1 MGRDRNSA
9 EGRIKGE
16 DIRDDSPEVL
26 LQLIQQLDSLRAFR
40 RLDISKVEIFFRRA
54 DLINKWKSIKPDLES
69 IVYMPNNLPQTS
81 SFIKMAV
88 IFRQLFPACFFAII
102 LVFLVNIGL
111 VAHLPAFLYRLA
123 LVIPFVII
131 GGFILSDMIVRKR
144 IANYENNNPQLH
156 SEEKERIKKVV
167 EHLVD
172 KLALKIKELNMNPEN
187 YKMRLYFDDYRGVKI
202 EKAVVEKILGLFKRN
217 YPVYLAIPALG
228 RKL

>member
-1 MGRDRNSA
+1 MGRDRDTA
-9 EGRIKGE
+9 GGRINGE
-16 DIRDDSPEVL
+16 DIRDDSPEVF
-26 LQLIQQLDSLRAFR
+26 QHLIQQLDSLRAFR
-40 RLDISKVEIFFRRA
+40 RLDISKVEIYFRRA

-81 SFIKMAV
+81 FFIKMAV

-111 VAHLPAFLYRLA
+111 VANLPAFFYRLA

-131 GGFILSDMIVRKR
+131 GGFIFTDLIVRKR
-144 IANYENNNPQLH
+144 IATYENNNPQLH

-172 KLALKIKELNMNPEN
+172 KLALKIKELNMDPED

-202 EKAVVEKILGLFKRN
+202 EKAVVEKMLGLFKRN
-217 YPVYLAIPALG
+217 YPVYIAIPALG